1 MVLMNFNRKST
12 VGWSIGFILL
22 DFLAGVTSLGQMV
35 LQSIDQC
42 SWVNFEGNIG
52 KPLLCLVS
60 IFFDIIFIIQH
71 YVLYPSKTESITTE
85 NDNESTPLLAESS
98 QKISEAGNV

>member
-1 MVLMNFNRKST
+1 MNFNRKST